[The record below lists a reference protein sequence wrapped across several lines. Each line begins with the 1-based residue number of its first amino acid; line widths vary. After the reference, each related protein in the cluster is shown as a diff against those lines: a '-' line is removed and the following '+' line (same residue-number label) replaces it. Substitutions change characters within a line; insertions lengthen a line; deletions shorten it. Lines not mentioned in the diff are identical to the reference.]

1 MASYIDDLRLAHLM
15 ADNADSITENR
26 FKAQDLRVTAKPD
39 RTAVSDADRLVEEAL
54 RRTLA
59 TARPRDAVHGEEMP
73 DTGYGPRQWIIDPID
88 GTANFVRGV
97 PVWATLIGL
106 MVDGVVRVGVV
117 SAPLL
122 GRRWWA
128 AEGAGAFTGRSLL
141 KGAQMRVSKVRRVPD
156 AFLAY
161 SSIGGWIT
169 SGRGQGFV
177 DLLRDAGR
185 SRGFGDFWSYM
196 MVAEGAVDMAC
207 EPDLELHDKAA
218 LDIIV
223 REAGGTFTD
232 LDGTD
237 GPFGPGAIASNGLLH
252 GELVDR
258 LRLVGLDDE
267 ETTGIISPAPGPH
280 S

>member
-1 MASYIDDLRLAHLM
+1 M
-15 ADNADSITENR
+15 
-26 FKAQDLRVTAKPD
+26 
-39 RTAVSDADRLVEEAL
+39 
-54 RRTLA
+54 
-59 TARPRDAVHGEEMP
+59 
-73 DTGYGPRQWIIDPID
+73 
-88 GTANFVRGV
+88 
-97 PVWATLIGL
+97 
-106 MVDGVVRVGVV
+106 
-117 SAPLL
+117 
-122 GRRWWA
+122 
-128 AEGAGAFTGRSLL
+128 
-141 KGAQMRVSKVRRVPD
+141 RRVPD

-207 EPDLELHDKAA
+207 EPDLELYDKAA

-232 LDGTD
+232 LDGVD

-258 LRLVGLDDE
+258 LRLVDLDDE
-267 ETTGIISPAPGPH
+267 ETTGIIIPAPGPH